1 MNFSGVSNYLAK
13 NRIIHKNR
21 QKLILKVIMRT
32 IRPILVCLVLLV
44 ALASCKSKETEPTP
58 DKNEIAFEVSEAEY
72 VRIINARATETRT
85 FEIKDLKR
93 ENNILKIWVKGG
105 CDKSNYKVVW
115 DGLMRKSYPLT
126 IFLVVKL
133 DKSTGMECMAELDH
147 VLEIDLK
154 EKLGAFY
161 ENNEFFIQLSN
172 GSKVFDKIIDPKGI
186 VSNK

>member
-1 MNFSGVSNYLAK
+1 M
-13 NRIIHKNR
+13 
-21 QKLILKVIMRT
+21 IMRT
-32 IRPILVCLVLLV
+32 IRPILACLVLLV
-44 ALASCKSKETEPTP
+44 VLASCKPKETEPSP
-58 DKNEIAFEVSEAEY
+58 NKDEVAFEVSEAEY
-72 VRIINARATETRT
+72 VKIINARATETRT
-85 FEIKDLKR
+85 FEIKDIKR

-105 CDKSNYKVVW
+105 CDKNNYTVVW

-133 DKSTGMECMAELDH
+133 EKSLGMECMAELDH

-154 EKLGAFY
+154 EKLREFY
-161 ENNEFFIQLSN
+161 ESNEFYIQLSN